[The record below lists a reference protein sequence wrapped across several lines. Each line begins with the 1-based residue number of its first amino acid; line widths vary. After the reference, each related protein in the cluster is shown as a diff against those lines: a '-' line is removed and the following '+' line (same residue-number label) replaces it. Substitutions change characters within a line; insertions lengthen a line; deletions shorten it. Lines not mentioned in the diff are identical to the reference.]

1 MAVIPQ
7 NRDLDGLILDM
18 RLWENLML
26 ARPLRE
32 RMTSHGWLDAS
43 RAIDLSRE
51 LIARFRIRAPVPRR
65 PPARCRAE
73 IASASKWRARSR
85 RSRA

>member
-18 RLWENLML
+18 RLWENLIL

-32 RMTSHGWLDAS
+32 QVTVAWMAEHV
-43 RAIDLSRE
+43 
-51 LIARFRIRAPVPRR
+51 ARD
-65 PPARCRAE
+65 
-73 IASASKWRARSR
+73 
-85 RSRA
+85 